1 MTTKIEDMLRTFL
14 QITPQL
20 ANTLLANVNS
30 NNQVIFEKIIDI
42 LDKSCEK
49 DEDIFDLELK
59 LLEVTSH
66 LIGSLAHV

>member
-1 MTTKIEDMLRTFL
+1 MLRTFL

-30 NNQVIFEKIIDI
+30 NNQVIFEKIIYI

>member
-1 MTTKIEDMLRTFL
+1 MLRTFL

-30 NNQVIFEKIIDI
+30 NNQVIFEEIIDNIDI